1 MTSFRRIIPTKSA
14 WILNALIID
23 AYRSLRSFAGI
34 SKPSGTIQFNVPS
47 DGNSQPPY
55 PIVHLNV
62 ATQGGEI
69 RGSAF
74 TANSDGTITANK
86 SMFAV
91 IVNINMIARFSSNDN
106 VVVGIGIGDPN
117 SIPSSPGS
125 QVLEN
130 YVSRFRCARVGDGS
144 GDEVTWDL
152 YVSPVGKSTTD
163 VQVNGIKSGDKI
175 FPVIWTQESDSA
187 QLSIE
192 ELIFTVEEISV

>member
-1 MTSFRRIIPTKSA
+1 MGWNRPICSVSTQQ
-14 WILNALIID
+14 IID
-23 AYRSLRSFAGI
+23 AYKSLRSFAGI
-34 SKPSGTIQFNVPS
+34 SKPPGTIPFSVPS

-55 PIVHLNV
+55 PITHLNV

-69 RGSAF
+69 RGNAF

-86 SMFAV
+86 DMFAV
-91 IVNINMIARFSSNDN
+91 IVNINVIARFSSSDN
-106 VVVGIGIGDPN
+106 VVVGIGIGDPS
-117 SIPSSPGS
+117 SIPGSPGS

-130 YVSRFRCARVGDGS
+130 YVSRFRCARVGDGT

-163 VQVNGIKSGDKI
+163 AQVNGIKAGDKI

>member
-1 MTSFRRIIPTKSA
+1 MG
-14 WILNALIID
+14 LNQVKRLFKWAL
-23 AYRSLRSFAGI
+23 
-34 SKPSGTIQFNVPS
+34 
-47 DGNSQPPY
+47 
-55 PIVHLNV
+55 
-62 ATQGGEI
+62 
-69 RGSAF
+69 
-74 TANSDGTITANK
+74 
-86 SMFAV
+86 
-91 IVNINMIARFSSNDN
+91 MIARFSSNDN
-106 VVVGIGIGDPN
+106 VVVGLALETQIQYQAHQALRFSG
-117 SIPSSPGS
+117 SQVLRFSGS

-130 YVSRFRCARVGDGS
+130 YVSRFRCARIGDGS

>member
-1 MTSFRRIIPTKSA
+1 MAGVLPRRGGGAGDIQQQ
-14 WILNALIID
+14 IID
-23 AYRSLRSFAGI
+23 AYKSIRSFTGI
-34 SKPSGTIQFNVPS
+34 SKPSGTIRFNVPS

-55 PIVHLNV
+55 TITHLNV
-62 ATQGGEI
+62 ATQSGEI
-69 RGSAF
+69 RGSGF

-86 SMFAV
+86 DMFAV
-91 IVNINMIARFSSNDN
+91 IVNINMIARFSSSDN

-117 SIPSSPGS
+117 SIPNLPGA

-144 GDEVTWDL
+144 GNEVTWDL

-163 VQVNGIKSGDKI
+163 IQVNGVKTGDKI

-192 ELIFTVEEISV
+192 ELIFTVEEISI